1 MDISK
6 DSDQSLVKK
15 CFEFCSALTDRGC
28 SYSFSLKLGQSFN
41 FSLKSEKGAPPKAKP
56 KRSPSYLRRQLRRRE
71 DFLKKRSGSSPE
83 NVDAAPRHT
92 QPVQNEEAAVDN
104 SCQLDLCP
112 RPVDPRKSEGSVESE
127 DYDAIQQWASDGTAT
142 AKSEPVPHCDC
153 GKCRKNWVRE
163 KEESS
168 RLETWMRSDEKTS
181 FNSYGQRMRWS
192 EVRDYHMRHLVIAET
207 DCEWGGLITL
217 GDLRKANYRCEDEFT
232 VQNGKLKCNQ
242 KPSCNGV
249 FSAEKYWGH
258 WYLRCEEC
266 NPLLTKCGKFDGGFS
281 VPKCKCSKCKEKESR
296 GLWTFRL
303 KSFVGYTKNKQ

>member
-1 MDISK
+1 MTVASV
-6 DSDQSLVKK
+6 VKTG
-15 CFEFCSALTDRGC
+15 FE
-28 SYSFSLKLGQSFN
+28 K
-41 FSLKSEKGAPPKAKP
+41 
-56 KRSPSYLRRQLRRRE
+56 
-71 DFLKKRSGSSPE
+71 
-83 NVDAAPRHT
+83 
-92 QPVQNEEAAVDN
+92 
-104 SCQLDLCP
+104 
-112 RPVDPRKSEGSVESE
+112 
-127 DYDAIQQWASDGTAT
+127 
-142 AKSEPVPHCDC
+142 
-153 GKCRKNWVRE
+153 
-163 KEESS
+163 KEESR

-266 NPLLTKCGKFDGGFS
+266 NPLLTKCGKGTPPEKKNVFFRALPELPLLPPLPFRATCTSFS
-281 VPKCKCSKCKEKESR
+281 SVKDE
-296 GLWTFRL
+296 
-303 KSFVGYTKNKQ
+303 YI